1 MADIQVVFKTG
12 QRAMVLQ
19 DPEAVMQNEI
29 LNWHFHTARTPVREV
44 RIVFKRKDATFFPI
58 KGSDPQHELRKKV
71 AHGQTMWGQA
81 PEYFEGKR
89 PRTRPDK
96 YTIEAFDRAG
106 RKLKWAT
113 LDPTIRTDGP

>member
-44 RIVFKRKDATFFPI
+44 RIVFQRADAKFFPI
-58 KGSDPQHELRKKV
+58 KDSTPRNELRKIV
-71 AHGQTMWGQA
+71 RHRQSIWGQA
-81 PEYFEGKR
+81 PKYFKGRK
-89 PRTRPDK
+89 PQTRPDK
-96 YTIEAFDRAG
+96 YTIEAFDRLG
-106 RKLKWAT
+106 RKLNWAT